1 MTEVTI
7 KQSRAEITLKVEEM
21 SLDELLPIFEQ
32 ALRGAG
38 YVFEGVLD
46 FREED

>member
-7 KQSRAEITLKVEEM
+7 KENKVELTLKVDEM
-21 SLDELLPIFEQ
+21 SLAELLPIFEQ